1 MQNTKSCALLLLS
14 LMIVGILIVSP
25 TFSSLMSQVIIKST
39 GEISTT
45 EVTAKSGSPEDIQAA
60 VNTVEAAGG
69 GTVHIPEGTFYWTGE
84 RVEIP
89 GGVNIIG
96 AGPAGCDG
104 HPDFNVYTAKTILH
118 NNKVPPFS
126 PMFYIDGS
134 NHKPTRISG
143 IQFEA
148 TAPVYNDDAGTGSA
162 TAIRATLE
170 ITDFRVDH
178 CTFINFCAMSVALRN
193 TYTGTASA
201 VVDHCVID
209 NPYKLESGRWTW
221 AYGFYPGGQAYW
233 WDDED
238 APITDFLGKYPV
250 KTGYPVMYVEDCKI
264 SRTRHAVDG
273 IQGAWIVARYNYI
286 DHPYPAHY
294 GQLNVHGAGDGS
306 WPSARGFE
314 FYNNI
319 VVGETGYSAE
329 LTWLRGG
336 GGVVF
341 NNTFSMSSG
350 RAIGLFREECPQE
363 PDEVLH
369 NVWIWNNTV
378 SGGSLLNNAGNFEEG
393 VDYFLRAP
401 NQEQDG
407 FTYTP
412 YPYPHQLTYE

>member
-14 LMIVGILIVSP
+14 LMIVGNLIISL
-25 TFSSLMSQVIIKST
+25 TFSSLMSEVIIKST

-45 EVTAKSGSPEDIQAA
+45 EVTARSGSPEDIQAA
-60 VNTVEAAGG
+60 VNTVEATGG
-69 GTVHIPEGTFYWTGE
+69 GTVHIPEGTFYWNGE
-84 RVEIP
+84 TVEIS
-89 GGVNIIG
+89 GRVNIIG

-148 TAPVYNDDAGTGSA
+148 TAPVSNDDKDGI
-162 TAIRATLE
+162 AIRAMLE
-170 ITDFRVDH
+170 VTDLRVDH
-178 CTFINFCAMSVALRN
+178 CTFINFCSMSVALRN

-201 VVDHCVID
+201 VVDHCVVD
-209 NPYKLESGRWTW
+209 NPYKLERGNWVW

-250 KTGYPVMYVEDCKI
+250 KTGYPVMYVEDCKA
-264 SRTRHAVDG
+264 SRCRHFVDA

-286 DHPYPAHY
+286 DHPYPTNY
-294 GQLNVHGAGDGS
+294 GQLDIHGSGDGS
-306 WPSARGFE
+306 WPSGRGFE

-319 VVGETGYSAE
+319 VVGEPGHSTESA
-329 LTWLRGG
+329 WLRGG
-336 GGVVF
+336 GGVIF
-341 NNTFSMSSG
+341 NNSFTVGSG
-350 RAIGLFREECPQE
+350 YGIGLYYESCRQS

-369 NVWIWNNTV
+369 NVWIWNNTM
-378 SGGSLLNNAGNFEEG
+378 SGGPLIHNVGGFEEA

-407 FTYTP
+407 FTYTS
-412 YPYPHQLTYE
+412 YPYPHPLTYE